1 MTPESR
7 ELRQELRSVF
17 GGNLAFMRAHI
28 DKAGAAYNWQLDG
41 NTAARFLT
49 EILPHLRMKR
59 AQAEVAI
66 AWQSQH
72 LPPGRARRG
81 RMIAH
86 PKDAPN
92 DVAAASLLKKLEY
105 QSIEAMMAA

>member
-1 MTPESR
+1 
-7 ELRQELRSVF
+7 
-17 GGNLAFMRAHI
+17 
-28 DKAGAAYNWQLDG
+28 
-41 NTAARFLT
+41 
-49 EILPHLRMKR
+49 MKR

-72 LPPGRARRG
+72 LPPGRDRRG

-105 QSIEAMMAA
+105 QSIEAVMADLTEPVHTLKQIIVVKG